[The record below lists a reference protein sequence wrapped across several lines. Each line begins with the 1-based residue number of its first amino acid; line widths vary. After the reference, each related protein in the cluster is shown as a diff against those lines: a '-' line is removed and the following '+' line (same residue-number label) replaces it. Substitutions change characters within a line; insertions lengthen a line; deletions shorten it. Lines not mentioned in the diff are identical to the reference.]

1 MSHGRGISF
10 LIRVRNEEKT
20 IYTAINC
27 LLQLTIP
34 IEIVVIL
41 HCCTD
46 ASESIVR
53 SFNDNRIHI
62 YTYSIL
68 ISRAGYETLA
78 TDANSPHSIVSYYNW
93 CFAKANMPW
102 IFKWDADFIA
112 TPNLINYLESRS
124 WEYNLEKISFIA
136 TNSTSNN
143 CEYYL
148 ACGQIGYKKKVCWEC
163 PFYCKDIVSTETN
176 ISIHHSSELS
186 ELKEYWNE
194 SPWYLN
200 SDNSD
205 ALLVKLRMELL
216 VNEFGPEPKG
226 GARASNPEYNYKLIL
241 NAYPLYVN
249 LYS

>member
-1 MSHGRGISF
+1 MTHERGISF
-10 LIRVRNEEKT
+10 LIRVRNEEKN
-20 IYTAINC
+20 IYAAINC

-34 IEIVVIL
+34 IEIIVIL

-53 SFNDNRIHI
+53 SFNDNRIHV
-62 YTYSIL
+62 YTYSMK

-78 TDANSPHSIVSYYNW
+78 TDANSPHSIVSYDNW

-102 IFKWDADFIA
+102 VFKWDADFIA
-112 TPNLINYLESRS
+112 TPDLIHYLESRT

-136 TNSTSNN
+136 TNSTHNN
-143 CEYYL
+143 REDYL
-148 ACGQIGYKKKVCWEC
+148 ACGQLGYKKSVFWEV
-163 PFYCKDIVSTETN
+163 PFYCKDVVRTVTN
-176 ISIHHSSELS
+176 ISIHHNSELS
-186 ELKEYWNE
+186 DLKEYWNE
-194 SPWYLN
+194 PSWYLN

-216 VNEFGPEPKG
+216 INEFGPEPKG
-226 GARASNPEYNYKLIL
+226 GARASNPECNYERIM
-241 NAYPLYVN
+241 NTYPLYVN